1 MTLQCKESRDTPR
14 EVPVLEQL
22 VVADDLSGA
31 AESAAT
37 FLLRTTRIRVVLVP
51 DDAGPH
57 DESPESARVMVLDT
71 DSRHLGAEAAG
82 DAVARCVAQALAGT
96 DGVRVIKKV
105 DSLLRGSIAAEV
117 RALAS
122 VLGATPVV
130 ATALPSAGRTIVDG
144 VPLVDGRPL
153 ATTTLWSAEDGDAPQ
168 TVADALAELE
178 SVTVP
183 LAVVRDAPRL
193 RAALTAAAE
202 QARVSVCDAETDADL
217 DAVVAASNALDNPLL
232 VGSAALVAA
241 DARSFL
247 ADQAQTHS
255 EQAQTRAAD
264 EPHGEQD
271 HVVVAV
277 VGSAAPT
284 IPEQVAQLEDLGL
297 PVLRLDPRELLTS
310 PSEARQ
316 RVEQVVTS
324 AGLLIALDQTVAVEP
339 AVARRLSAALA
350 SAAEPATRRA
360 TVLLATGGE
369 TARAVLSSLGVH
381 RMTPVAVHGGVV
393 RSLTPEGLVVLTRPG
408 SHGPTNSLRDA
419 LAPFLPAPDLADPD
433 R

>member
-1 MTLQCKESRDTPR
+1 
-14 EVPVLEQL
+14 VLEQL

-37 FLLRTTRIRVVLVP
+37 FLLRTTRIRVVLAP
-51 DDAGPH
+51 DESDPH
-57 DESPESARVMVLDT
+57 DDSAESARVMVLDT

-96 DGVRVIKKV
+96 DGVRVTKKV

-153 ATTTLWSAEDGDAPQ
+153 ATTTLWSAEDGDAPK
-168 TVADALAELE
+168 TVADALAGLE

-183 LAVVRDAPRL
+183 LAVVRDAPQL
-193 RAALTAAAE
+193 RAALTAAVE
-202 QARVSVCDAETDADL
+202 QARVPLCDAETDADL
-217 DAVVAASNALDNPLL
+217 DAVVAASNALDNPFL

-247 ADQAQTHS
+247 ADQAQTLADQAQTHS
-255 EQAQTRAAD
+255 EQAPTRAAD
-264 EPHGEQD
+264 EPHVEQD

-310 PSEARQ
+310 PAEARQ

-408 SHGPTNSLRDA
+408 SHGPTHSLRDA
-419 LAPFLPAPDLADPD
+419 LAPFVPANDPADRD